1 MRHATG
7 RQQLAGPAICAEGLV
22 LWKML
27 YILHMNIDDTYADV
41 RIVNTLMIYI
51 YIYIDMAQCLV
62 PPSPR
67 HGDGPYMHMNV
78 YKIIIDYTGMCVSIC
93 T

>member
-1 MRHATG
+1 MGNVVHTAYEHR
-7 RQQLAGPAICAEGLV
+7 R
-22 LWKML
+22 
-27 YILHMNIDDTYADV
+27 YIRGCKDSEYIND
-41 RIVNTLMIYI
+41 I